1 MTDKNKTA
9 SESGH
14 WYNQDGSTAY
24 EVPYADQSKGMRG
37 TTLRDAKKLNL
48 YPSVTTVLNV
58 LAKPGL
64 ERWKQN
70 NLLMSA
76 LTLPHI
82 DGESLDDY
90 AKRVTVD
97 AADQAKAAA
106 ERGTYIHGSLEKFY
120 MTGHVVDEH
129 SAIIEGVS
137 ATMLEAFGPQ
147 NWCAEKSFTC
157 LELGYGGKVD
167 LHSDEWVV
175 DFKTK
180 EFGPD
185 DRIVGYDEQA
195 IQLAAYR
202 RGLDKPGAK
211 LANVFVSVTHPGLVK
226 VYIWDGRDYL
236 QPFILTLELW
246 QWQKQY
252 SPKVVLI

>member
-1 MTDKNKTA
+1 MTDKNEMAK
-9 SESGH
+9 EGGH
-14 WYNQDGSTAY
+14 YYNYDGSTAY
-24 EVPYADQSKGMRG
+24 EVPYADKSKGMRK

-106 ERGTYIHGSLEKFY
+106 ERGTYIHGSLEKY
-120 MTGHVVDEH
+120 YVTGQVVDEH
-129 SAIIEGVS
+129 AAIIEGVS
-137 ATMLEAFGPQ
+137 AAMLEVFGPQ

-157 LELGYGGKVD
+157 LDLGYGGKID
-167 LHSDEWVV
+167 LHSDEWIV

-185 DRIVGYDEQA
+185 DKVIGYDEQA

-202 RGLDKPGAK
+202 RGLDKPNAK

-226 VYIWDGRDYL
+226 IHVWDEERDYL
-236 QPFILTLELW
+236 QPFILTLALW

-252 SPKVVLI
+252 HPKGSL